1 MIADYKHTHTQKPP
15 KSKKP
20 TDQLKKK
27 KGRRT
32 PLPQTSQKQQQ
43 APKTEYLDY
52 LNLRKKQNLK

>member
-27 KGRRT
+27 KVEE
-32 PLPQTSQKQQQ
+32 LHS
-43 APKTEYLDY
+43 PKPHK
-52 LNLRKKQNLK
+52 NNNKPPKQNIWTT